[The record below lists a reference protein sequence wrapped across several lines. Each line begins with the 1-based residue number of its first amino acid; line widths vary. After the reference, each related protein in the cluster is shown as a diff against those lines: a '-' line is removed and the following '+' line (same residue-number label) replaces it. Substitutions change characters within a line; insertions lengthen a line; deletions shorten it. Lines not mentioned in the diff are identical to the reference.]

1 MTIDR
6 KLMKQLMIFAGIII
20 VLIGSGILVY
30 YQARI
35 QDNYENQLLKD
46 INDEKEE
53 NKTYHQ
59 ILNNY
64 DDLKKYMVQ

>member
-46 INDEKEE
+46 INEKEE

>member
-53 NKTYHQ
+53 IKTYHQ